1 VVVLL
6 SESDTLAI
14 GLAQVARELLPEA
27 LSQLDQ
33 PPMPLRL
40 SALEEVVLRLE
51 VLERVGKQL
60 LTEAVAEGEVR

>member
-1 VVVLL
+1 ML

-33 PPMPLRL
+33 LPTPLRL
-40 SALEEVVLRLE
+40 SALEEVVLTLE

-60 LTEAVAEGEVR
+60 LTEAVAEGEAR